1 METEENRKLDIQKPK
16 NDEDLAKDKSRERD
30 RDEVKKS
37 KKHKKRRDS
46 SSSGSSDDSRSRS
59 RSSRRQKKHKSK
71 RSRSRSPKRSKKRSS
86 ERRKRSYSREKKHHR
101 SSHRSRSR
109 DRRDRDRDRRD
120 TRGGDRKRSDSRDK
134 KKNEKSTKSFK
145 DQRGGGGGGFKFDSP
160 PKDMQVSESTID
172 LSELGIPDIQTLR
185 EKYPTLKDM
194 DSSELVQKLLMI
206 KDMTNSQS
214 AKVDRKLYIGN
225 IPTGITPQMLTDL
238 LNSALQKMGVN
249 VDPPGNSIIGAWI
262 SPDNNYAFVDFR
274 TPEEATNGFALNSV
288 AIHGQTLKV
297 GRPRSYQQT
306 QTVQNPLAMLLGN
319 PGASVNPLAGLG
331 QTEAPP
337 IETTAR
343 IFPPSRILVLKNMV
357 LVQELEIDEE
367 YDEIKEDV
375 KEECEKFGKVESMK
389 IPRPV
394 KGKTDIPGLGK
405 IFMEYSSIDEAKNAR
420 KELHGRIFADNTVE
434 VSYYDE
440 ALYANNDFT
449 EAQ

>member
-1 METEENRKLDIQKPK
+1 MAKK
-16 NDEDLAKDKSRERD
+16 NDEVVRDKSRDKD

-37 KKHKKRRDS
+37 KKHKKRRS
-46 SSSGSSDDSRSRS
+46 SSSSDSSDDSKSRS
-59 RSSRRQKKHKSK
+59 RSKSSRRDRHKKHRSSK

-86 ERRKRSYSREKKHHR
+86 ERRKRSYSRDRKHHR
-101 SSHRSRSR
+101 SSRRSRSR
-109 DRRDRDRDRRD
+109 DRRDRDRR
-120 TRGGDRKRSDSRDK
+120 RSDSRDK
-134 KKNEKSTKSFK
+134 KRSEKPDRSKK
-145 DQRGGGGGGFKFDSP
+145 DDKRGGGGGFKFDSP
-160 PKDMQVSESTID
+160 PKDMQVSEQTID
-172 LSELGIPDIQTLR
+172 LKELGIPDIETLR
-185 EKYPTLKDM
+185 ERYPSLKDM

-306 QTVQNPLAMLLGN
+306 QTIQNPLSLLLGTPGVPIN
-319 PGASVNPLAGLG
+319 PLASVN
-331 QTEAPP
+331 QSEVP
-337 IETTAR
+337 IEATTAK

-357 LVQELEIDEE
+357 QIEELEIDEE
-367 YDEIKEDV
+367 FVEIQEDV
-375 KEECEKFGKVESMK
+375 KEECEKFGKVLSIK

-405 IFMEYSSIDEAKNAR
+405 IFLEYSTVDEAKNAR

-440 ALYANNDFT
+440 ALYTNNDFT

>member
-1 METEENRKLDIQKPK
+1 
-16 NDEDLAKDKSRERD
+16 
-30 RDEVKKS
+30 
-37 KKHKKRRDS
+37 
-46 SSSGSSDDSRSRS
+46 
-59 RSSRRQKKHKSK
+59 
-71 RSRSRSPKRSKKRSS
+71 
-86 ERRKRSYSREKKHHR
+86 
-101 SSHRSRSR
+101 
-109 DRRDRDRDRRD
+109 
-120 TRGGDRKRSDSRDK
+120 
-134 KKNEKSTKSFK
+134 
-145 DQRGGGGGGFKFDSP
+145 
-160 PKDMQVSESTID
+160 
-172 LSELGIPDIQTLR
+172 
-185 EKYPTLKDM
+185 LKDM

-306 QTVQNPLAMLLGN
+306 QTVQNPLALLLGTPGVPIN
-319 PGASVNPLAGLG
+319 PAAVAGQG
-331 QTEAPP
+331 DEAPP
-337 IETTAR
+337 ITTTAK

-357 LVQELEIDEE
+357 QVEELEIDEE
-367 YDEIKEDV
+367 YEEIQEDV
-375 KEECEKFGKVESMK
+375 KEECEKSGKVLSMK
-389 IPRPV
+389 IPRPI

-405 IFMEYSSIDEAKNAR
+405 IFLEYSTIDEAKNAR

-449 EAQ
+449 EVQ